1 MRRVRWALVFT
12 LLAAAL
18 AAVGQVSARSEAPS
32 AAKAGTIKIGISLP
46 LTGRFS
52 EPGTDAMKGYKIWAS
67 LVNKKGG
74 LLGKKVVL
82 DIKDDASDQATIV
95 SDYNRLISEDHVD
108 LLLGTFSSFLNLPAS
123 SVAEKN
129 HMVFVAPAGGSP
141 ALFARHYHF
150 YFFAQQATAPHQ
162 GDLFSAWAKR
172 LAVSKRPQSIA
183 YPTLDDP
190 FTKPV
195 IDGIRAKL
203 EAAGFK
209 TAYTKVYPTDT
220 TDFDTIAQQIKSS
233 GADAVVNGAT
243 FQDGVGLIRSM
254 IKLGYNPKLLFQ
266 TTAPTEAGDYAKA
279 IGVTNTNGVMYAVSY
294 AANAKG
300 PRFPL
305 NQQFVK
311 AYKKAYKA
319 PIPTEDAAD
328 AFAAAQVLQT
338 AVQKVG
344 KLDQNKMADWLHSHL
359 VHTILG
365 PLSWDSDGAPR
376 EAFFLA
382 QWQRGKPQIL
392 SPKYIATS
400 KKVIYPKPAWH

>member
-1 MRRVRWALVFT
+1 MTGRNRPSKRRGSMRRSRWAFALA
-12 LLAAAL
+12 LLSAAL
-18 AAVGQVSARSEAPS
+18 IAVGQVSARTESPG

-67 LVNKKGG
+67 LVNKGGG
-74 LLGKKVVL
+74 LLKKKAVL

-129 HMVFVAPAGGSP
+129 HMFFVAPAGGSP
-141 ALFARHYHF
+141 ALSARHYHF

-172 LAVSKRPQSIA
+172 LPASKRPQSVA

-195 IDGIRAKL
+195 IDGIRTKL
-203 EAAGFK
+203 EAAWFK
-209 TAYTKVYPTDT
+209 TAY
-220 TDFDTIAQQIKSS
+220 S
-233 GADAVVNGAT
+233 
-243 FQDGVGLIRSM
+243 
-254 IKLGYNPKLLFQ
+254 
-266 TTAPTEAGDYAKA
+266 KA
-279 IGVTNTNGVMYAVSY
+279 IGVKNTSGVMYAVSY
-294 AANAKG
+294 ASKAKG
-300 PRFPL
+300 ARFPL

-311 AYKKAYKA
+311 AYKKQYKA

-338 AVQKVG
+338 AVKKVG
-344 KLDQNKMADWLHSHL
+344 KLDQDQMADWLHSHL

-382 QWQRGKPQIL
+382 QWQKGKPQIL
-392 SPKYIATS
+392 SPKYIRTT
-400 KKVIYPKPAWH
+400 KKIIYPKPAWHP